1 MIFFLHGQDSFR
13 SRKKL
18 ADIIEGYKKAHKS
31 GLSLIYFDASQ
42 KDFADFS
49 TQIRSNSIFEE
60 KKMVIL
66 KNTFSDADFQESF
79 LEIIKK
85 FQDSQD
91 IVVIYEADKVD
102 QRTKFFKVL
111 QKTAK
116 CQDFSF
122 LTGALLKKWL
132 AFEFEKHGAKISY
145 QALDCFLSRA
155 DGDLWRQENEIKKLA
170 NFKKGGEIGV
180 GDIELCVRQN
190 SQNDIFK
197 TIEALAAKN
206 KIQALSLLH
215 QHLDAGDNPL
225 YLLSMFAYQ
234 FKNMLI
240 LKDLE
245 EKRKSPSLSGLHPF
259 VVKKTSGL
267 CRSFSFLQL
276 KEIYRKIFQ
285 ADLQIKTGQLDP
297 ELAIDL
303 FVAQI

>member
-13 SRKKL
+13 SRQKL

-31 GLSLIYFDASQ
+31 GLSLIYFDAGQ
-42 KDFADFS
+42 KDFVDFAA
-49 TQIRSNSIFEE
+49 QLRSNSIFEE
-60 KKMVIL
+60 KKLAIV
-66 KNTFSDADFQESF
+66 KNAFGDADFQENF
-79 LEIIKK
+79 LEDIKK
-85 FQDSQD
+85 FQSSQD

-102 QRTKFFKVL
+102 QRTKFFKTL

-122 LTGALLKKWL
+122 LSGVLLKKWL
-132 AFEFEKHGAKISY
+132 AFEFEKCGAKISS
-145 QALDCFLSRA
+145 QALDCFLERA

-170 NFKKGGEIGV
+170 NFKKGGQIGV
-180 GDIELCVRQN
+180 QDVELCVKQN

-206 KIQALSLLH
+206 KSQALNLLH
-215 QHLDAGDNPL
+215 QHLDAGDNSL

-245 EKRKSPSLSGLHPF
+245 ERRKSLSLSGLHPF
-259 VVKKTSGL
+259 VIKKTSGL
-267 CRSFSFLQL
+267 CRYFSFSQL

-285 ADLQIKTGQLDP
+285 TDLQIKTGQLDP